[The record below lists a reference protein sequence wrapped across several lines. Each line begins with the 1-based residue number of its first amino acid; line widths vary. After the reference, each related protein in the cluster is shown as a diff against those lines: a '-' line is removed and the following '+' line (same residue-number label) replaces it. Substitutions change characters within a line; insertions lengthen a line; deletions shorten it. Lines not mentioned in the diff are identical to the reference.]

1 MGGHLYDPAARP
13 DAPALLTSPS
23 PELVARVDD
32 AVRRLLTLK
41 MALGLFDKPYVEA
54 AAEITAPTDKHLAAA
69 RATAERASVLLTND
83 GTLPISPTAR
93 RILLAGPAAT
103 HTDHLGAW
111 VQHFAA
117 SPSHGLDT
125 ALAAALDREAAARGE
140 AAPVLTVLGG
150 QDPLAVTEEEVAAV
164 AEAAAQADLVILA
177 LDEPSQLTGE
187 ATSRAD
193 LHLPGGQ
200 AALVHAAA
208 TTGTPVAVVLVAGRP
223 LVTEEWIEEPG
234 AVLMAWHLGTT
245 APEVIADILTGAVN
259 PSGRLP
265 IGFPRHSGQL
275 PATYDAHENTGRPAT
290 RGGEMIKPAFDMG
303 LDGPAN
309 LQEFFTSKYRDLP
322 LGPRFRLGHGL
333 SYTRFT
339 YTGATLSRPAVSLAE
354 LADGEGVDV
363 TVTVTNTGERD
374 GEDTVL
380 LFTRDV
386 VATLAPA
393 VRRLAGFQRVS
404 LAAGASTTV
413 TFRLAHRR
421 LALWDDDGAGWR
433 VEPGDFEIR
442 LGADP
447 EAEPLTLTVTP

>member
-1 MGGHLYDPAARP
+1 M
-13 DAPALLTSPS
+13 
-23 PELVARVDD
+23 
-32 AVRRLLTLK
+32 
-41 MALGLFDKPYVEA
+41 
-54 AAEITAPTDKHLAAA
+54 
-69 RATAERASVLLTND
+69 
-83 GTLPISPTAR
+83 
-93 RILLAGPAAT
+93 
-103 HTDHLGAW
+103 
-111 VQHFAA
+111 QHFAA
-117 SPSHGLDT
+117 PPAHGLDT
-125 ALAAALDREAAARGE
+125 ALAAALARDAAVRGE
-140 AAPVLTVLGG
+140 QAPTLTVLGG
-150 QDPLAVTEEEVAAV
+150 QDPLGVTGEEADAVAA
-164 AEAAAQADLVILA
+164 AAAEADLVILA

-200 AALVHAAA
+200 AALVHAAVA
-208 TTGTPVAVVLVAGRP
+208 TGTPVAVVLVAGRP

-245 APEVIADILTGAVN
+245 APEVIADLLTGAVN

-265 IGFPRHSGQL
+265 IGFPRHCGQL

-290 RGGEMIKPAFDMG
+290 RGGEMVKPAFDMG

-333 SYTRFT
+333 SYTRFA
-339 YTGATLSRPAVSLAE
+339 YTGAALSRPVVSLAQ

-363 TVTVTNTGERD
+363 TLTVTNTGERD
-374 GEDTVL
+374 GDDVVL

-386 VATLAPA
+386 VATVAPA
-393 VRRLAGFQRVS
+393 VRRLACFQRVS
-404 LAAGASTTV
+404 LTAGASVDV
-413 TFRLAHRR
+413 TFHLSRR
-421 LALWDDDGAGWR
+421 HLSLWDDDGEGWR

-447 EAEPLTLTVTP
+447 DAAPLTLTVTA